1 VASFRTFRLVGGEKA
16 GREPWRSAAA
26 LMWAEGREWKPEV
39 EGAGLA
45 RLAWEKNINVFTTS
59 AVGRLFDAAA
69 ALVLGLDIASFEGQ
83 GPMELEQIS
92 RGADVLDPVP
102 LPLTPDGEGILRT
115 DWAPLLPVLC
125 DLAIAPEERADFFH
139 QSMANALVD
148 QALAV
153 RKQAGFDAVG
163 LSGGVFQNRRL
174 TELVAARLEA
184 LNIEVD
190 RYIGLAHGNG
200 GRYMREL
207 IADVFARHLADPDKE
222 GSLDV
227 SLDAAPVSLPAE
239 GEPYMSTDGFIVQPL
254 EFPGGDIGSLA
265 VHGTVND
272 LAVSGARPLYFTLNA
287 FIEEGLEFD
296 CLDRI
301 VQSLAAAAKACGV
314 QVVAGD
320 TKVLPRG
327 EGGGLYLATTGI
339 GMRPKSCDLGMHRI
353 RPGDQVLV
361 SGPVGDHGIAVLL
374 AREDFDISGDVRSDN
389 ASVIDLAEAAM
400 RFDGLC
406 FMRDPTRAGLA
417 GVAYEIAQH
426 ASVTIHLKENPGS
439 RFRAHGV

>member
-1 VASFRTFRLVGGEKA
+1 MSK
-16 GREPWRSAAA
+16 
-26 LMWAEGREWKPEV
+26 
-39 EGAGLA
+39 
-45 RLAWEKNINVFTTS
+45 
-59 AVGRLFDAAA
+59 
-69 ALVLGLDIASFEGQ
+69 
-83 GPMELEQIS
+83 
-92 RGADVLDPVP
+92 
-102 LPLTPDGEGILRT
+102 
-115 DWAPLLPVLC
+115 
-125 DLAIAPEERADFFH
+125 
-139 QSMANALVD
+139 
-148 QALAV
+148 
-153 RKQAGFDAVG
+153 
-163 LSGGVFQNRRL
+163 
-174 TELVAARLEA
+174 
-184 LNIEVD
+184 D
-190 RYIGLAHGNG
+190 RFIGLAHGNG

-207 IADVFARHLADPDKE
+207 IADVFARHLSDPDQA

-227 SLDAAPVSLPAE
+227 SLDAAPVSLPVE

-272 LAVSGARPLYFTLNA
+272 LAVSGARPLYLTLNA

-301 VQSLAAAAKACGV
+301 VQSLAVAAKACGV

-353 RPGDQVLV
+353 RPGDRVLV
-361 SGPVGDHGIAVLL
+361 SGPVGDHGIAVML

-389 ASVIDLAEAAM
+389 ASVIGLAEAAM
-400 RFDGLC
+400 RFEGLR

-417 GVAYEIAQH
+417 GVAYEITQH
-426 ASVTIHLKENPGS
+426 AGITIRLRETEIPVRDAVRMVCEMLGYDPYYLACEGRVVAIVSAEQADDLLASWQSTTPGEGAAIIGQIEEGPKRIVLETEIS
-439 RFRAHGV
+439 GERILDDLEEDPLPRIC